1 MSNISDLIK
10 EKKTRQLR
18 VELDYTKESILS
30 LLASLQNQD
39 IVNSEELTE
48 VLTNSLV
55 KVSSAKLELDSKML
69 NY

>member
-1 MSNISDLIK
+1 MENVTDLIK

-39 IVNSEELTE
+39 IVNSLELTE

-55 KVSSAKLELDSKML
+55 KVSSAKSELEKRL

>member
-1 MSNISDLIK
+1 MSNILDLIK

>member
-1 MSNISDLIK
+1 MENVTGLIK

>member
-1 MSNISDLIK
+1 MNNITELIK

-39 IVNSEELTE
+39 IVNSSELTE

-55 KVSSAKLELDSKML
+55 KVSSAKSELDSKIL
-69 NY
+69 NF

>member
-1 MSNISDLIK
+1 MENVTELIK

-39 IVNSEELTE
+39 IVNSSELTE

-55 KVSSAKLELDSKML
+55 KVSSAKSELEKML